1 MVNER
6 FGGRL
11 PDMTASLPGPIRTQ
25 PPNRVHVTAIVNR
38 PPELRPDLGSGARG
52 DEMRW
57 LIEEGRRHASLA
69 ALLDAWCWRLVAIG
83 VPVARATVN
92 VGTLHPQL
100 TGFAARWTA
109 ADGTAEELSLEHGL
123 LSSEAFQRSPIRRIF
138 ETGEPV
144 RRRLED
150 RTALAEFP
158 ILSEL
163 AAQGCTDYL
172 ALPLQLGGVTR
183 NSATFASS
191 RPGGFADEDI
201 ALITTLAPGLSI
213 VLELLAQRRISRT
226 LLDVYLGAKA
236 GSRVLAGEIV
246 RGSGE
251 PIRAAIWT
259 SDLRDFTRLSDRLPG
274 ARVIHILNRV
284 FETQVEAIGRR
295 GGEVLKFVGDGLIA
309 IFPIDD
315 AAFVVDRCAAALDAA
330 RAALEANVA
339 LNDEL
344 AAEPDRPQAR
354 LAVALH
360 VGEAMFGNIGG
371 ADRLDFTV
379 IGPAVNAVS
388 RLERLAK
395 TLGRDLVVSGAFA
408 EAARDPSLVS
418 LGLHDLRGFSEAVE
432 VFAPGPDAARVPRV
446 R

>member
-1 MVNER
+1 MVN
-6 FGGRL
+6 GGFSATL
-11 PDMTASLPGPIRTQ
+11 PGMTAPPPGPTRLQ
-25 PPNRVHVTAIVNR
+25 PPDRVRVTEIVTR
-38 PPELRPDLGSGARG
+38 PPELRPSLGSARRG

-57 LIEEGRRHASLA
+57 LIEEGRRRTSLA

-109 ADGTAEELSLEHGL
+109 ADGTAESLSLAHGL
-123 LSSEAFQRSPIRRIF
+123 LASSAFQRSPIRRIY
-138 ETGEPV
+138 ETGEPL
-144 RRRLED
+144 RRRLD
-150 RTALAEFP
+150 DPAAVAEFP
-158 ILSEL
+158 ILAEL
-163 AAQGCTDYL
+163 QAQGCTDYL
-172 ALPLQLGGVTR
+172 ALPLLLGGVTR
-183 NSATFASS
+183 NAATFASS
-191 RPGGFADEDI
+191 RPGGFAEADI
-201 ALITTLAPGLSI
+201 ALLEALAPGLSI

-251 PIRAAIWT
+251 LIRAVLWI

-274 ARVIHILNRV
+274 ERVIAILNRAL
-284 FETQVEAIGRR
+284 ETQVDAIQRE
-295 GGEVLKFVGDGLIA
+295 GGEVLKFLGDGIIA

-315 AAFVVDRCAAALDAA
+315 AAFAADRCAAALGAA
-330 RAALEANVA
+330 RAALAANAA
-339 LNDEL
+339 LDDEL
-344 AAEPDRPQAR
+344 GREPDRPQAR

-371 ADRLDFTV
+371 VDRLDFTV

-388 RLERLAK
+388 RLEKLSK
-395 TLGRDLVVSGAFA
+395 TLGRDLVVTGTFA
-408 EAARDPSLVS
+408 AAAHDPSLVS
-418 LGLHDLRGFSEAVE
+418 LGVHELRGFSDPIE
-432 VFAPGPDAARVPRV
+432 VFAPEPGDPRV